1 MGLMALTLDCPGDS
15 ATAEDSNVSADVPGE
30 EALGIGS
37 SDEAR
42 LGMGVGEGVG
52 ASVAVGAS
60 TLAEGAD
67 CCSPHPTITTAS
79 TAAATTSLL
88 FMAAS

>member
-1 MGLMALTLDCPGDS
+1 MTVD
-15 ATAEDSNVSADVPGE
+15 DSNVSADVAGE

-42 LGMGVGEGVG
+42 LGMGEGVG

-67 CCSPHPTITTAS
+67 CCNPHPAITTAS
-79 TAAATTSLL
+79 TAVAATSLL
-88 FMAAS
+88 FMRGS

>member
-1 MGLMALTLDCPGDS
+1 MALTLDCPGDP
-15 ATAEDSNVSADVPGE
+15 ATVDDSNVSADVAGE

-42 LGMGVGEGVG
+42 LGLGVSVGVGV
-52 ASVAVGAS
+52 SVAVGAS

-67 CCSPHPTITTAS
+67 CCDPHPTITTAS
-79 TAAATTSLL
+79 TAVATMSLL
-88 FMAAS
+88 FMAGS